1 MLRSDGSKN
10 GGVRFG
16 PIETKEVPRTLR
28 KDTSLEQHAPTP
40 PRSKRKKGLLS
51 RGRRQGSSSFERDY
65 EISAKYALV
74 AKQQQQQQQTAVNH
88 TYEPSPRSGRR
99 RSDERRQVSKS
110 TRRLVCNCQ
119 V

>member
-1 MLRSDGSKN
+1 MLRSDGIKN

-28 KDTSLEQHAPTP
+28 KDTSLEQYAPTP
-40 PRSKRKKGLLS
+40 PTSKKKKKGLLS

-65 EISAKYALV
+65 EISAKYALM
-74 AKQQQQQQQTAVNH
+74 AKQQQQQQQQPAVNH

-99 RSDERRQVSKS
+99 RSEERRQVSKS
-110 TRRLVCNCQ
+110 TR
-119 V
+119 

>member
-40 PRSKRKKGLLS
+40 PRSKKKKKGLLS
-51 RGRRQGSSSFERDY
+51 RGGRQGSSSFERDY
-65 EISAKYALV
+65 EISAKYALI
-74 AKQQQQQQQTAVNH
+74 AKQQQQQPAVNH

-110 TRRLVCNCQ
+110 TRRDSWSLH
-119 V
+119 

>member
-28 KDTSLEQHAPTP
+28 KDTSLEQYAPTP
-40 PRSKRKKGLLS
+40 PTSKKRKGLLS

-65 EISAKYALV
+65 EISAKYALM
-74 AKQQQQQQQTAVNH
+74 AKQQQPAVNH

-99 RSDERRQVSKS
+99 RSDERRQV
-110 TRRLVCNCQ
+110 R
-119 V
+119 

>member
-28 KDTSLEQHAPTP
+28 KDTSLEQYAPTP
-40 PRSKRKKGLLS
+40 PTSKKRKKKGLLS

-65 EISAKYALV
+65 EISAKYALM
-74 AKQQQQQQQTAVNH
+74 AKQQQQQQQPAVNH

-99 RSDERRQVSKS
+99 RSDERRQV
-110 TRRLVCNCQ
+110 R
-119 V
+119 